1 MKPLNCYI
9 TIICT
14 LGLLLSSCK
23 VGREFSRVELA
34 DMPAHFNGAN
44 EDQGLELSVNDIG
57 WSTLYEDP
65 VLQDLIDKALENNKD
80 MLIATARIKELIA
93 NKRITFASMLPDV
106 SLEAGGQKEMLNYG
120 GDDKKYDPE
129 FRANMSA
136 GWEIDIWGNLR
147 WQNDA
152 AVAAYMQ
159 SVEAQRALHL
169 TVVAQVAQAYFELRA
184 LDRRLIIVRQTLIS
198 REQAVQFAKLRYEGG
213 LTSEIPYRQSLVE
226 LARTETLVPDIENRI
241 KLKENDLAILV
252 GDYPSSVIP
261 RGQRIDEID
270 FPPQLPVD
278 LPSSLL
284 RRRPDILQAEQE
296 LIEKNAAVGATLTD
310 MFPRLYLTGR
320 LGGESDELGNFLQS
334 PTWFI
339 SGFLTGPVFNFGKNK
354 ARHTAAQAAYEA
366 QVYEYEKTILNVFAE
381 VNNAISS
388 LEKAKTMRLS
398 HQKLYESAYSYH
410 QLAQL
415 QYINGIV
422 SYLDVLDSQRQLFDA
437 EIALNDA
444 TLNELIATVDMY
456 KALGG
461 GITR

>member
-1 MKPLNCYI
+1 MRRFNYYI
-9 TIICT
+9 TIMAVCI
-14 LGLLLSSCK
+14 LGFSSCK
-23 VGREFSRVELA
+23 IGHEFSGVEQKG
-34 DMPAHFNGAN
+34 MPAHFNGAQD
-44 EDQGLELSVNDIG
+44 DQPLELSIDDIG
-57 WSTLYEDP
+57 WSTLYQDA
-65 VLQDLIDKALENNKD
+65 VLQELIDKALANNKD
-80 MLIATARIKELIA
+80 MLIATARVKEMIA
-93 NKRITFASMLPDV
+93 GKRISFASLLPEV
-106 SLEAGGQKEMLNYG
+106 SVEAGGEEEMLNYG
-120 GDDKKYDPE
+120 GDDAEYSPE
-129 FRANMSA
+129 FRANMRV

-169 TVVAQVAQAYFELRA
+169 TLVAEVAQAYFELRA
-184 LDRRLIIVRQTLIS
+184 LDRQLTIVRQTLIS
-198 REQAVQFAKLRYEGG
+198 REQGVRFAKLRYEGG

-226 LARTETLVPDIENRI
+226 LARTETLVPDIENEI

-252 GDYPSSVIP
+252 GDFPSSFIP

-270 FPPQLPVD
+270 FPPTLPVD

-284 RRRPDILQAEQE
+284 RRRPDILQAEQQ
-296 LIEKNAAVGATLTD
+296 LVEKNALVGAALTD
-310 MFPRLYLTGR
+310 MFPRLHLTGR
-320 LGGESDELGNFLQS
+320 SGIESEELTDFLQS

-339 SGFLTGPVFNFGKNK
+339 SAFLTGPVFNFGKNK
-354 ARHTAAQAAYEA
+354 ARHAAAQAAYEA
-366 QVYEYEKTILNVFAE
+366 EVYTYEKTVLNVFAE

-388 LEKAKTMRLS
+388 LGKARAMRLS
-398 HQKLYESAYSYH
+398 HRKLYESASSYH

-422 SYLDVLDSQRQLFDA
+422 TYLDVLDSQRQLFDA

-444 TLNELIATVDMY
+444 TLNELIATVNMY

-461 GITR
+461 GIQR

>member
-1 MKPLNCYI
+1 MKLLRYSI
-9 TIICT
+9 LIIC
-14 LGLLLSSCK
+14 LPALLLSSCK
-23 VGREFSRVELA
+23 VGRQFSSVEMA
-34 DMPAHFNGAN
+34 DMPSHFSGTK
-44 EDQGLELSVNDIG
+44 EDPMLELSVNDIG
-57 WSTLYEDP
+57 WSTLYKDP
-65 VLQDLIDKALENNKD
+65 VLQNLIDEALENNKD
-80 MLIATARIKELIA
+80 ILIAIARIKEMIA
-93 NKRITFASMLPDV
+93 NKRISFAPMLPNI

-120 GDDKKYDPE
+120 GDNKKYDPE
-129 FRANMSA
+129 FRTNISM

-147 WQNDA
+147 WKNEA

-169 TVVAQVAQAYFELRA
+169 TIVAQVAQAYFELRA
-184 LDRRLIIVRQTLIS
+184 LDRQLTIVRQTLIS

-226 LARTETLVPDIENRI
+226 LARTETLVPDIENEI

-252 GDYPSSVIP
+252 GNFPSSAIP
-261 RGQRIDEID
+261 RGQRIDEIK

-278 LPSSLL
+278 LPSTLL
-284 RRRPDILQAEQE
+284 RRRPDILQAEQR
-296 LIEKNAAVGATLTD
+296 LIEKNAGVGAALTD
-310 MFPRLYLTGR
+310 RFPKLQLTGR
-320 LGGESDELGNFLQS
+320 LGGESDELGNFLES

-339 SGFLTGPVFNFGKNK
+339 SGLLSGPVFNFGKNK
-354 ARHTAAQAAYEA
+354 ARQTAAQAAYEA
-366 QVYEYEKTILNVFAE
+366 EVHAYEKTVLNVFAE

-398 HQKLYESAYSYH
+398 HQKLYDSANSYH

-437 EIALNDA
+437 EIALNAA
-444 TLNELIATVDMY
+444 TLNELIATVNMY
-456 KALGG
+456 KSLGG
-461 GITR
+461 GVNR